1 MVIIACFW
9 DNWPDCIALEKLL
22 EQMECGGEPELHSN
36 SVSAVRSCCCHGPR
50 GTTMDWKIYE
60 TRKFYKLGHLKVQCL
75 LEFWHFLAG
84 RIFFW
89 VKLPILASD
98 GFSSSSCRILDLPVD
113 PTPLF
118 RRGSGVSG
126 SECYPSLQE
135 QWEEKRMLRGWLIS
149 GIQSTQ
155 NVLAFILLVSS
166 IAFDA
171 IDQRVVLIHYKL
183 TWNDH
188 ILSSWGDSKIH
199 FHLKV

>member
-36 SVSAVRSCCCHGPR
+36 SVSAVRSCCCHGPW
-50 GTTMDWKIYE
+50 GTTLDWKIYE

-98 GFSSSSCRILDLPVD
+98 GFNPVAVEYSTCQW
-113 PTPLF
+113 TPL
-118 RRGSGVSG
+118 
-126 SECYPSLQE
+126 PSLDGALEFQDLNIIQACKSNGKKRE
-135 QWEEKRMLRGWLIS
+135 CWEVDWF
-149 GIQSTQ
+149 Q
-155 NVLAFILLVSS
+155 AFS
-166 IAFDA
+166 
-171 IDQRVVLIHYKL
+171 QRKM
-183 TWNDH
+183 
-188 ILSSWGDSKIH
+188 
-199 FHLKV
+199 F